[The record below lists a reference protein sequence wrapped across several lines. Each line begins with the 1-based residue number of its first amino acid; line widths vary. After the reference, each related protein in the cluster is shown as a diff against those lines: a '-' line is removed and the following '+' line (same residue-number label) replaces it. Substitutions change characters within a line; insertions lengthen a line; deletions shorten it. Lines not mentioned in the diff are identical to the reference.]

1 MRTFGTPKWQIDST
15 HIECDDAVWNLQ
27 RECEK
32 KRHTHTWNKQK
43 QTQTK
48 TDTHKEHFNAIELS
62 PINIQTRV
70 CDQDFDIEL
79 IQLNCWFEP
88 FCSSICVLS
97 LFCSVCVFFSLLSV
111 SLLLSVSITFNVH
124 SVIRVNST
132 YLALLCL
139 LALLTRLHGDFGL
152 NALWNSTTSAQI
164 YCPFAMQK
172 KNTLTNWGNVQLQNL

>member
-1 MRTFGTPKWQIDST
+1 MKNA
-15 HIECDDAVWNLQ
+15 HIWHTQMANRLHTYRMWWCRLKFTKRVW
-27 RECEK
+27 EK
-32 KRHTHTWNKQK
+32 KTHTHME
-43 QTQTK
+43 QTK

-172 KNTLTNWGNVQLQNL
+172 KTH